1 MTVRT
6 RRALVAVAVGL
17 VVAGCGRN
25 EDLSAPAAPVLQR
38 DVAAV
43 AAAAR
48 AGEPVALNAALARLR
63 TDVAQRRSAGQLSA
77 ARATRI
83 LDAAARVALDVT
95 AVRPAS
101 PAPSRRSAGHSDSN
115 GNGDG
120 NGGEGDD

>member
-6 RRALVAVAVGL
+6 RRALVAVAAGGL
-17 VVAGCGRN
+17 LVAGCGRN
-25 EDLSAPAAPVLQR
+25 EDLSAAAASVLQR

-95 AVRPAS
+95 AVRPAT
-101 PAPSRRSAGHSDSN
+101 PAPSRKSDGHSDGN

-120 NGGEGDD
+120 NGDGDD